1 MNMIRH
7 DNVTSDK
14 PRRLRCPSRAQ
25 QLMGCVVRQNLFAL
39 FCADRQ
45 EHNDLRLMGQ
55 DGACPSNFWRDDL
68 SVVQILGTRQS
79 ASLHCCS
86 GSSLLPIY

>member
-39 FCADRQ
+39 FCADHQ
-45 EHNDLRLMGQ
+45 EHNDLSVMTLNSWKVGRMFT
-55 DGACPSNFWRDDL
+55 SN
-68 SVVQILGTRQS
+68 VVHALGR
-79 ASLHCCS
+79 AY
-86 GSSLLPIY
+86 PD